1 MRLFRRQLLCSVYIA
16 AFVSVIECRPV
27 WAEVIPSNNSTVDQ
41 PVDDPADQQTLM
53 DDGLDND
60 GLGDFW
66 DIVSPM
72 VGSAHPTAAVYPD
85 VEPFPK
91 HPSTRS
97 ADLIPL
103 PAPSRPAPIAPPLPL
118 SQASPPA
125 DSTSSNEPSAV
136 PPGGFLL
143 NPASLN
149 GERIAEVIIYL
160 ENPTTD
166 SDRNQQF
173 QQQIAAAF
181 AVKTGDSYSPLFMN
195 RGLQQVTQLEVVE
208 TAQYEL
214 YEVQIPG
221 EVVVVLSVRL
231 TAEPLTAPQETGLLV
246 TGDWREFPNLY
257 TSDRATAIAILRGG
271 LSSFSSENTWFGDA
285 PLFTQGNPLARD
297 PAGPGTYSWIDSY
310 LEFGA
315 AGITQIDTL
324 PLYVYGGVSNIVST
338 TLQPDLFESDNRI
351 FSGIEDLYGG
361 LVYGYRTDNSRF
373 GINLS
378 AGRQDYRISN
388 GMLLANGAGNGGD
401 RATILSNPRTAY
413 ENTVIGRVRWNNL
426 RLEGFYLDPNE
437 LSILDTQTSFVGA
450 NLEYNDSQSVQLGL
464 SYITV
469 PSSDAAYFTL
479 TETFSREGLN
489 VIYPRVRLTN
499 PLGIN
504 GLWLQGEYAHQ
515 WNSNFDMAAHAA
527 WGQIGYTAQALPWTP
542 TLSYRYAYFSG
553 DNPDTSTFERFDP
566 LLSGGGP
573 DTWIQGTNLVK
584 LYQNSNL
591 ITHQAVL
598 RLRPSQRF
606 DLSLQYIHLA
616 APQLNNLGG
625 TQALSFLESSE
636 IGQEITLTGRYNLSR
651 NFLVYASGSVA
662 FPGAA
667 IQQVVDE
674 NPGPWYFL
682 QLSFLMNF

>member
-1 MRLFRRQLLCSVYIA
+1 MQLLQGQLLRGICLATFASL
-16 AFVSVIECRPV
+16 IECSPG
-27 WAEVIPSNNSTVDQ
+27 WAEVLSSNHPTE
-41 PVDDPADQQTLM
+41 DQQ
-53 DDGLDND
+53 
-60 GLGDFW
+60 W
-66 DIVSPM
+66 HDIVAQQPSM
-72 VGSAHPTAAVYPD
+72 EDAAHLVPEIHPSYSIQPE
-85 VEPFPK
+85 VEPFLVQV
-91 HPSTRS
+91 STRAAGLTPLSEMVPASS
-97 ADLIPL
+97 AK
-103 PAPSRPAPIAPPLPL
+103 PIAPPLSL
-118 SQASPPA
+118 SQVSPAATP
-125 DSTSSNEPSAV
+125 TSSDMPAAAV

-143 NPASLN
+143 NPAALN
-149 GERIAEVIIYL
+149 GERIADVMIYL
-160 ENPTTD
+160 ENPATD
-166 SDRNQQF
+166 GDHNQHF

-181 AVKTGDSYSPLFMN
+181 AVTTGDSYSPLLLN
-195 RGLQQVTQLEVVE
+195 RGLQQVTQLEFVE
-208 TAQYEL
+208 TAQYKL

-231 TAEPLTAPQETGLLV
+231 TAEPLTAPQATGLFV
-246 TGDWREFPNLY
+246 TGDWREFSNLY
-257 TSDRATAIAILRGG
+257 TSDRATAVAILRGG
-271 LSSFSSENTWFGDA
+271 LSSFSSENSWFSNA
-285 PLFTQGNPLARD
+285 PLFTQGNPLALD

-310 LEFGA
+310 LEFGV
-315 AGITQIDTL
+315 AGITQVDTL
-324 PLYVYGGVSNIVST
+324 PLYVYGGVSNILST

-351 FSGIEDLYGG
+351 FSDIEDLYAG

-373 GINLS
+373 GLNLS
-378 AGRQDYRISN
+378 VGRQDYRISN
-388 GMLLANGAGNGGD
+388 GMLFANGAGNGGD
-401 RATILSNPRTAY
+401 RAAILSNPRTAF
-413 ENTVIGRVRWNNL
+413 ENTAIGRVRWNNF

-437 LSILDTQTSFVGA
+437 LSILDTQTRFVGA

-469 PSSDAAYFTL
+469 PSSDASYFTL

-489 VIYPRVRLTN
+489 VMYPRVRFTN
-499 PLGIN
+499 PLGID

-515 WNSNFDMAAHAA
+515 WNGDFDMAANAA
-527 WGQIGYTAQALPWTP
+527 WGQIGYTMQALPWAP
-542 TLSYRYAYFSG
+542 SLSYRYAYFSG
-553 DNPDTSTFERFDP
+553 DNPSTSTFERFDP
-566 LLSGGGP
+566 LLSGGSP

-606 DLSLQYIHLA
+606 DLSLQYIHLT
-616 APQLNNLGG
+616 APQLNNLGA

-667 IQQVVDE
+667 LQEVVDK
-674 NPGPWYFL
+674 NPGPWCFL